1 MPAAGY
7 ATGSGS
13 PANGGERPGT
23 GELVTTALQAVGEL
37 AQLGAAVGGQAVRSA
52 LRRIP
57 RP

>member
-1 MPAAGY
+1 VPAAGY
-7 ATGSGS
+7 ATGVGS
-13 PANGGERPGT
+13 PREAGERAGT
-23 GELVTTALQAVGEL
+23 GELVSTALQAVGEL

>member
-1 MPAAGY
+1 MPPAGY
-7 ATGSGS
+7 ATGAGS
-13 PANGGERPGT
+13 AQTGGERAGT
-23 GELVTTALQAVGEL
+23 GELVSTALQAVGEL